1 MENKKTEP
9 RSAKENPQPD
19 KEIIKKNS
27 EAQRAEQ
34 SKKDL
39 KEKQVEHNYS
49 KDQE

>member
-1 MENKKTEP
+1 MENKKNEQH
-9 RSAKENPQPD
+9 SATENPQPD

-27 EAQRAEQ
+27 EAQTAEQ

-49 KDQE
+49 KEQE